1 MEEPAAATKTEV
13 NTEEDANRFGK
24 PILLGKGKKKKKK
37 ADVID
42 KYYRNID
49 FFFLKTNSKTTVFQA
64 IGTA

>member
-1 MEEPAAATKTEV
+1 MFMEEPAAATKTEV

-24 PILLGKGKKKKKK
+24 PILLGKGKKKKK

-49 FFFLKTNSKTTVFQA
+49 FFFFENQQ
-64 IGTA
+64 